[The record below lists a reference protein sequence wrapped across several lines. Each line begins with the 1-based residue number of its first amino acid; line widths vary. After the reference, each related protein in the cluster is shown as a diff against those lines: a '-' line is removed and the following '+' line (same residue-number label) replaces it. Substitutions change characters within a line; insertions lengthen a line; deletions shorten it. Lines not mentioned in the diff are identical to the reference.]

1 MNTDHTKEMQ
11 IENYKIA
18 NVAEIL
24 NKLRERKMPVNLAY
38 NFTLLLKRI
47 AAGLDAINLVKSELI
62 KKHTDGEMGINA
74 KHENWSAFAVE
85 YEELMN
91 GTTEIDKLPE
101 ITIAQLDTIDGGLS
115 IMQLQALE
123 PFLSEKTK

>member
-1 MNTDHTKEMQ
+1 MQ

-74 KHENWSAFAVE
+74 KHENGE
-85 YEELMN
+85 YYR
-91 GTTEIDKLPE
+91 ISFYIK
-101 ITIAQLDTIDGGLS
+101 
-115 IMQLQALE
+115 
-123 PFLSEKTK
+123 